1 MVFEDVLMVG
11 QDLGNLNLF
20 AEAYNA
26 AKATVLSRAKEVILK
41 RYIPNL
47 EEMLP
52 QKFSVAR
59 DEITFYGAGRNDMWD
74 APIGYKLS
82 IGLRKD
88 GKRIDDGDVK
98 DIREKL
104 RIQLDAGATAY
115 GLTEI
120 SLHGEVPGLF

>member
-1 MVFEDVLMVG
+1 MAFEDVLMVG
-11 QDLGNLNLF
+11 QDLGNLSLF

-26 AKATVLSRAKEVILK
+26 TKATVLSRAKEVILK

-52 QKFSVAR
+52 QEFSVAR
-59 DEITFYGAGRNDMWD
+59 DEIEFHGTGGDDIGD
-74 APIGYKLS
+74 APTGYKLS
-82 IGLRKD
+82 IGLRKG
-88 GKRIDDGDVK
+88 GKRIEDKDVK

-104 RIQLDAGATAY
+104 RIQLDAGAAAY

-120 SLHGEVPGLF
+120 SLHGEVLGLF